1 MIGYL
6 DKAIKPLVLIMLKMS
21 GYAKAFKVEDGD
33 KDKINK
39 LMFFCID
46 DGKVLEKHKG
56 ILSKIKDL
64 KIIELNVL
72 PAYDDRYI
80 KTKIRKHSDKVYA
93 NVRSLNMLGY
103 IECESSTFIFVD
115 YLFVYK
121 TNITCKYIYTIVLI
135 ILQTNKW
142 RIILRTIFLKIRCYK
157 CCITT
162 ELI

>member
-33 KDKINK
+33 KDEINK

-115 YLFVYK
+115 YLFVYENK
-121 TNITCKYIYTIVLI
+121 YYLQVYLHNCAYNIA
-135 ILQTNKW
+135 NK
-142 RIILRTIFLKIRCYK
+142 
-157 CCITT
+157 
-162 ELI
+162 

>member
-135 ILQTNKW
+135 ILQTNK
-142 RIILRTIFLKIRCYK
+142 
-157 CCITT
+157 
-162 ELI
+162 

>member
-1 MIGYL
+1 MLILIIIVISKLVKTRTNSKYLIGYL

-21 GYAKAFKVEDGD
+21 GYGKVFKVEDGD
-33 KDKINK
+33 KDKRNK

-72 PAYDDRYI
+72 PVYDDRYI

-115 YLFVYK
+115 YLFVYENK
-121 TNITCKYIYTIVLI
+121 YYLQVYLHNCAYNIA
-135 ILQTNKW
+135 NK
-142 RIILRTIFLKIRCYK
+142 
-157 CCITT
+157 
-162 ELI
+162 

>member
-72 PAYDDRYI
+72 PAYGDRYI

-135 ILQTNKW
+135 ILQTNK
-142 RIILRTIFLKIRCYK
+142 
-157 CCITT
+157 
-162 ELI
+162 